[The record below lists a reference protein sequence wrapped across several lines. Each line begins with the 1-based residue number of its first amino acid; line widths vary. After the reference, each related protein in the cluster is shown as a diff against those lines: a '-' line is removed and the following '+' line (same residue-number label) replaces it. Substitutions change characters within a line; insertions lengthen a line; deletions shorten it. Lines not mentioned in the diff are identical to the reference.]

1 MMLPTAK
8 KQEMIISMSKNVQ
21 ISRDLFLDLVRY
33 FCLDDTSKTRSEAIR
48 DAVETKLDKLVKH
61 ELYSTSKTALTE
73 EERETARQQYLDH
86 VGIHKDF
93 RW

>member
-1 MMLPTAK
+1 MA
-8 KQEMIISMSKNVQ
+8 KNVQ

-48 DAVETKLDKLVKH
+48 YALETKLDKLVKH

-73 EERETARQQYLDH
+73 EERETARQQYLNK